1 MKNNFLIDQYV
12 SDKKMSI
19 KHNYLS
25 EQFKNSKE
33 ILKLIDT
40 TVKFND
46 FTLGRFVD
54 LFEKKFCKFQKVKYA
69 IGVGSGT
76 DAIFLSLK
84 ALNIGAGDEVITP
97 TYSFYATAG
106 AIATTG
112 AKPIFVDIKND
123 LNINENEIEKKI
135 TKNTKAIV
143 PVHWSGRICN
153 MKKIL
158 SIAKKYNLYVVED
171 ACHAI
176 LAQNDSF
183 KFAGSFGITGCFSMH
198 PLKNLNVWGDGGVIV
213 TNNKKIYQK
222 IKLLRNHGLVDR
234 NNCKIYGYNSRLD
247 TIQAAVA
254 IEMTKKIKDI
264 TNARIKNAKY
274 LNKNLK
280 EVNEIQLIK
289 EKKGY
294 KSVYHLYQFYCK
306 NRDKLNDYLRKNK
319 IDSKIHYPKPL
330 HLHTAAKKFNYKK
343 GQFPNAERLAKKVIS
358 LPVHE
363 FVKKK
368 ELNYMIKKIKKFYGH
383 EG

>member
-1 MKNNFLIDQYV
+1 M
-12 SDKKMSI
+12 
-19 KHNYLS
+19 LS
-25 EQFKNSKE
+25 F
-33 ILKLIDT
+33 II
-40 TVKFND
+40 
-46 FTLGRFVD
+46 
-54 LFEKKFCKFQKVKYA
+54 
-69 IGVGSGT
+69 
-76 DAIFLSLK
+76 K

-123 LNINENEIEKKI
+123 LNIDENEIEKKI

-247 TIQAAVA
+247 YTSGVA

-264 TNARIKNAKY
+264 T
-274 LNKNLK
+274 
-280 EVNEIQLIK
+280 
-289 EKKGY
+289 
-294 KSVYHLYQFYCK
+294 S
-306 NRDKLNDYLRKNK
+306 
-319 IDSKIHYPKPL
+319 
-330 HLHTAAKKFNYKK
+330 
-343 GQFPNAERLAKKVIS
+343 
-358 LPVHE
+358 
-363 FVKKK
+363 K
-368 ELNYMIKKIKKFYGH
+368 ELKMQNI
-383 EG
+383 